1 MISEAELRK
10 LLAQKSEWRN
20 LDCKERLDWNSA
32 STDAKCQLVKDI
44 LAFLNT
50 EDGGVIIFGIHDG
63 TLELVGLAEDEF
75 TSFDATKLN
84 DFLHKYTDPISS
96 CEVQKL

>member
-10 LLAQKSEWRN
+10 PLAQKSEWKN
-20 LDCKERLDWNSA
+20 LDCKERLNWNSA

-50 EDGGVIIFGIHDG
+50 DDGGVIIFGIHDG
-63 TLELVGLAEDEF
+63 RLKLV
-75 TSFDATKLN
+75 DANSSRNQSKLKAVRSVRSN
-84 DFLHKYTDPISS
+84 G
-96 CEVQKL
+96 